1 MRTLRV
7 FAAVVA
13 ISAFSAV
20 GATSAQAEVK
30 APISAAGWQWSGSD
44 AAAGWQWSAPD
55 SAAGWQWSASG
66 WQW

>member
-7 FAAVVA
+7 VAAAVVIA
-13 ISAFSAV
+13 AFSAV

-30 APISAAGWQWSGSD
+30 SPISAAGWQW
-44 AAAGWQWSAPD
+44 A
-55 SAAGWQWSASG
+55 ASG